1 MNRRTLLAA
10 VAVLAL
16 AALVAWLVLP
26 GRAAREDAGPL
37 AGSGVGGPFALI
49 DQDGRAVTDRDFAG
63 SYRLI
68 YFGYTFCPDVCPLDT
83 QKMAA
88 AMRGLQARN
97 PAKAARVQP
106 IFITVDPARDTPA
119 VLAEYVRQF
128 HPRLIGLTGSEAQVD
143 AAKKAFKVYAQR
155 AGPAGAKDYLVDHSA
170 MIYLMGPDGAPIAF
184 LNHDQSAVDLEALL
198 DRYVR

>member
-1 MNRRTLLAA
+1 MNRRTLLVAA
-10 VAVLAL
+10 AVLAL
-16 AALVAWLVLP
+16 AALIAGLVLA
-26 GRAAREDAGPL
+26 GRASREDAGPL

-49 DQDGRAVTDRDFAG
+49 DQNGRAVTDRDFAG
-63 SYRLI
+63 EYRLI

-88 AMRGLQARN
+88 ALRALEQSN
-97 PAKAARVQP
+97 PAKAAKVQP
-106 IFITVDPARDTPA
+106 LFITVDPARDTPA

-128 HPRLIGLTGSEAQVD
+128 HPRLIGLTGSQAQID
-143 AAKKAFKVYAQR
+143 AARKAFKVYAQR

-184 LNHDQSAVDLEALL
+184 LNHDQSAADLEALL